1 MGKKKKTASIDDLK
15 NKYEK
20 ELQTNQIQEI
30 KIELSIFERIFN
42 IGAVRKALIIIALA
56 LIWQF
61 YAVYLD
67 NELMLPTFLATA
79 KGFLSVILNGEL
91 VEKTVT
97 SLKVLFSAY
106 ACGVLLAGTLT
117 VLAITTRVGTDFL
130 EVLTA
135 MFNPLPAIALLPLA
149 LLWFGLG
156 YPSIIFVIIHA
167 VTWPI
172 ALNIYN
178 GFMSVSNTLRM
189 VGKNYELTGLSFVFK
204 ILIPAAFASILTGLK
219 VGWAFSWRTLIAAEL
234 VFGVSS
240 GGGGLG
246 WFIYEKKN
254 QLDIDLV
261 FAGLLTV
268 IIIGILIENIVF
280 KTIERK
286 TVIKWGMKF

>member
-1 MGKKKKTASIDDLK
+1 MSKEKKVISIDDLK
-15 NKYEK
+15 DKYEK
-20 ELQTNQIQEI
+20 ELKTAHEKEI
-30 KIELSIFERIFN
+30 KIELSLFEKIFN
-42 IGAVRKALIIIALA
+42 IGAVRKAFIIVALA
-56 LIWQF
+56 LLWQV
-61 YAVYLD
+61 YSSYLD
-67 NELMLPTFLATA
+67 NELMFPTFWSTL
-79 KGFLSVILNGEL
+79 KGFWSVISSGEL
-91 VEKTVT
+91 IEKTIT
-97 SLKVLFSAY
+97 SLRVLITAY
-106 ACGVLLAGTLT
+106 LCGILLAGTLT
-117 VLAITTRVGTDFL
+117 VLAITTRVGTDLL

-178 GFMSVSNTLRM
+178 GFMGVSNTLRM
-189 VGKNYELTGLSFVFK
+189 VGKNYELSGLGFVFK

-268 IIIGILIENIVF
+268 IIIGILVENIIF

-286 TVIKWGMKF
+286 TVVKWGMKF

>member
-1 MGKKKKTASIDDLK
+1 MSAKKITSIDKVKRTYEREIFLK
-15 NKYEK
+15 GGSEV
-20 ELQTNQIQEI
+20 
-30 KIELSIFERIFN
+30 KIELSFWEKFFN
-42 IGAVRKALIIIALA
+42 NNFIRKALIIVALA
-56 LIWQF
+56 VIWQV
-61 YAVYLD
+61 YSLYLD
-67 NELMLPTFLATA
+67 NDLMFPTFTATL
-79 KGFLSVILNGEL
+79 KGFWSVIANGEL
-91 VEKTVT
+91 IEKTIA
-97 SLKVLFSAY
+97 SLKVLVTAY
-106 ACGVLLAGTLT
+106 LCGILLAGTLT
-117 VLAITTRVGTDFL
+117 VLAITTRVGTDLL

-178 GFMSVSNTLRM
+178 GFMGVSNTLRM
-189 VGKNYELTGLSFVFK
+189 VGKNYELSGLGFVFK

-268 IIIGILIENIVF
+268 IIIGILVENIIF

-286 TVIKWGMKF
+286 TVVKWGMKF

>member
-1 MGKKKKTASIDDLK
+1 MNAKKITSMDKVKRAYEREAALK
-15 NKYEK
+15 SGAEM
-20 ELQTNQIQEI
+20 
-30 KIELSIFERIFN
+30 KIELSFWEKFFN
-42 IGAVRKALIIIALA
+42 NNFIRKTLIIVSLA
-56 LIWQF
+56 FIWQI
-61 YAVYLD
+61 YALYLD
-67 NELMLPTFLATA
+67 NELMFPTFISTLKALVA
-79 KGFLSVILNGEL
+79 AVLSGEL
-91 VEKTVT
+91 PEKIAT
-97 SLKVLFSAY
+97 SLKVLFISY
-106 ACGVLLAGTLT
+106 ACGILLASTLS
-117 VLAITTRVGTDFL
+117 VLAITTRTGTDLL

-156 YPSIIFVIIHA
+156 YPSIMFVIVHA
-167 VTWPI
+167 VAWPI

-178 GFMSVSNTLRM
+178 GFMGVSSTLRM
-189 VGKNYELTGLSFVFK
+189 VGRNYELTGLSFVFK

-240 GGGGLG
+240 GGGGIG

-254 QLDIDLV
+254 QLDIDVV

-280 KTIERK
+280 KTIEKK
-286 TVIKWGMKF
+286 TVVKWGMKF